1 MKRVSLDSLR
11 RANRPDG
18 YVEDVLSHAAAV
30 TKTHASLTNE
40 AYHALKEKYQSGP
53 GAELKRLLK
62 SLGIEA
68 SPNCSC
74 NKRAKLMDENEA
86 KAPGWCEENIET
98 ISGWLAEESKKR
110 GLPYIASAGK
120 LLIRMAIRRA
130 KRGNGSV

>member
-1 MKRVSLDSLR
+1 MKRVSLDALR
-11 RANRPDG
+11 RANRPEG

-40 AYHALKEKYQSGP
+40 AYRTLKEKYQSGP

-74 NKRAKLMDENEA
+74 NKRAKLMDENES

-110 GLPYIASAGK
+110 NLPYIASAGK

-130 KRGNGSV
+130 KRGTKS